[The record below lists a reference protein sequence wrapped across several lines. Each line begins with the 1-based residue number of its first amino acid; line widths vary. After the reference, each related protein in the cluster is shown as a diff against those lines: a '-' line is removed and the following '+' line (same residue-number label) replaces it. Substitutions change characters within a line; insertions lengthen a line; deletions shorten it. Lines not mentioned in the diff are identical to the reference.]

1 MDKGTRTGTDT
12 QRANQLPRQPTAA
25 IRKEPKTSMPKARV
39 AVDQQPAQPVTLFA
53 DHGRPETPSTSDK
66 GSIMNHSVS
75 AKAGQLIGT
84 LQGRQVVGLDI
95 AKDIF
100 QIHTVQMH
108 SGEIVNKSLKRA
120 RLLEHFAQMPPC
132 LVGIEACGG
141 AHHWARHLLAQGHSV
156 RLIDPAKARAF
167 ATGNKTDAIDAAAIW
182 LAVQQP
188 GMRFVGIKTQAQQA
202 TLVLH
207 RQRQLLMKMRTMQ
220 TNALRGMLHEFGVT
234 FPQGKRALTAQIA
247 QGLQALEPSVPQP
260 VLESLRQQWQ
270 RVQEMDADIH
280 AIEERLSALL
290 RQDVQM
296 QRVLAIPGVG
306 LLTATAVVAT
316 MGEAAVFKSGRH
328 FCAWLGLV
336 PKQHGSG
343 GKVRLGGISKRGDRY
358 VRTLLV
364 GGARSVMHHLKDE
377 QSWLGQLKARKHANV
392 AVVAQAAKTA
402 RTIWALVAKEQAYQ
416 AGHQSVRPVM
426 A

>member
-1 MDKGTRTGTDT
+1 MDTDT
-12 QRANQLPRQPTAA
+12 QRGTQLRQPPTAVP
-25 IRKEPKTSMPKARV
+25 KEEANPSKRRARGTRTSADTV
-39 AVDQQPAQPVTLFA
+39 AVTQPSSC
-53 DHGRPETPSTSDK
+53 DRPQSPSTSDR
-66 GSIMNHSVS
+66 GSAMNHSIS

-84 LQGRQVVGLDI
+84 IQGRQVVGLDI

-100 QIHTVQMH
+100 QLHTVQMH

-141 AHHWARHLLAQGHSV
+141 AHHWARRLLAQGHNV

-167 ATGNKTDAIDAAAIW
+167 ATGKKTDAIDAAAIW

-188 GMRFVGIKTQAQQA
+188 GMRFVGIKTEAQQA

-220 TNALRGMLHEFGVT
+220 TNALRGMLHEFGIT
-234 FPQGKRALTAQIA
+234 FPQGKRALAAQIT
-247 QGLQALEPSVPQP
+247 QGLQALEAGVPQP
-260 VLESLRQQWQ
+260 VLESLRRQWQ
-270 RVQEMDADIH
+270 RAQEMDTDIH

-290 RQDVQM
+290 RQDAQM
-296 QRVLAIPGVG
+296 QRVAQIPGVG

-336 PKQHGSG
+336 PKQCGSG

-364 GGARSVMHHLKDE
+364 GGARSLMRHLKDE
-377 QSWLGQLKARKHANV
+377 NSWLGQLKARKHANV
-392 AVVAQAAKTA
+392 AIVAQAAKTA

-416 AGHQSVRPVM
+416 AGHKSVRPAMV
-426 A
+426 

>member
-1 MDKGTRTGTDT
+1 
-12 QRANQLPRQPTAA
+12 
-25 IRKEPKTSMPKARV
+25 
-39 AVDQQPAQPVTLFA
+39 
-53 DHGRPETPSTSDK
+53 
-66 GSIMNHSVS
+66 MNHSIS
-75 AKAGQLIGT
+75 AKAGQIIGT

-95 AKDIF
+95 AKEVF
-100 QIHTVQMH
+100 QFHTVQMN

-120 RLLEHFAQMPPC
+120 RLMEHFAQMPPC

-141 AHHWARHLLAQGHSV
+141 AHHWARRLLAQGHSV

-167 ATGNKTDAIDAAAIW
+167 ATGNKTDAIDAGAIW

-188 GMRFVGIKTQAQQA
+188 GMRFVGIKTEAQQA

-220 TNALRGMLHEFGVT
+220 TNALRGMLHEFGIT
-234 FPQGKRALTAQIA
+234 FPQGKRALAAQIA
-247 QGLQALEPSVPQP
+247 QGLQALEASVPQP
-260 VLESLRQQWQ
+260 VLESLRRQWQ
-270 RVQEMDADIH
+270 RVQEMDTDIQ
-280 AIEERLSALL
+280 AIEERLAALL
-290 RQDVQM
+290 RQDPQM

-336 PKQHGSG
+336 PKQCGSG

-364 GGARSVMHHLKDE
+364 GGARSVMYRLKDE
-377 QSWLGQLKARKHANV
+377 HSWLGQLKARKHANV

-402 RTIWALVAKEQAYQ
+402 RTIWALVAKEQAYE
-416 AGHQSVRPVM
+416 AGHKSVRPVM